1 MNYEEGKRGSV
12 VVVFGDGRGVAGAE
26 NLCLFADPN
35 EGLVEAVSVAVGAK
49 EGFFQDNAAAP
60 FADFVV
66 GGMGEDLGGG
76 ACARIR
82 VSHLSK
88 TTG

>member
-1 MNYEEGKRGSV
+1 M
-12 VVVFGDGRGVAGAE
+12 
-26 NLCLFADPN
+26 FADPN

-49 EGFFQDNAAAP
+49 ECFFEDDTAAP

-66 GGMGEDLGGG
+66 GGVGEDLGGG

-82 VSHLSK
+82 ISNLSQ

>member
-1 MNYEEGKRGSV
+1 
-12 VVVFGDGRGVAGAE
+12 
-26 NLCLFADPN
+26 LFADPN

-49 EGFFQDNAAAP
+49 EGFFQDDAAAP

-76 ACARIR
+76 ARARIR
-82 VSHLSK
+82 VSHLPK

>member
-1 MNYEEGKRGSV
+1 MGSV

-35 EGLVEAVSVAVGAK
+35 EGLVETVGVAVGAK
-49 EGFFQDNAAAP
+49 KGFFQNDAPAP

-66 GGMGEDLGGG
+66 GRMGEDLGGG

-82 VSHLSK
+82 VSHLPQ